1 MNSLSTTISIE
12 RIVIGSILTLQLI
25 ALAAI
30 WFGPPWTFALIFLG
44 IMGAAVLIVL
54 RPIVGLFLCIF
65 MLFSTIGGI
74 YLQHA
79 FKPLFLLTILAWF
92 LGALHLR
99 EIKFVKSNQN
109 YLIVGF
115 VVVALIS
122 VFFADNLDRAMS
134 MTGGYLKLFLFYFTA
149 IMIVSSRSEIKS
161 ILWIMVV
168 AGTLAALIG
177 LYQTFFGAAADSQG
191 ETSLLL
197 STRAETLTHDPNY
210 LALVTVPLIPL
221 AAGLLKIDK
230 SLIRKIFLI
239 GLIAILAGTTFL
251 TLSRMGML
259 CLLSSLIMILHKERR
274 HKKFVISAI
283 FALILM
289 IFLIPENVIEGVR
302 ILQDFRGDDS
312 VQQRLRILN
321 GGFNMFL
328 DHPIFGVGIGNFLT
342 QSLHYTNTLL
352 PRLAHNTFLEIVAEM
367 GIFGLVIFVS
377 IIFYTLKDM
386 SQLQRFYQA
395 QQDEQFLEFIRSIR
409 ISFLVFLV
417 GSLFLTAGPI
427 TTFWMLVALT
437 VIMKKLSVDVHHQG
451 RQSVTKK

>member
-12 RIVIGSILTLQLI
+12 RIVIGLILTLQLI

-44 IMGAAVLIVL
+44 IVGAAVLIVL

-74 YLQHA
+74 YLQQA
-79 FKPLFLLTILAWF
+79 FKPLLLLTILAWF
-92 LGALHLR
+92 LGTLHLR
-99 EIKFVKSNQN
+99 EIKFVNSSQH
-109 YLIVGF
+109 YLIASF
-115 VVVALIS
+115 IVVALIS

-134 MTGGYLKLFLFYFTA
+134 MTGSYLKLFLFYFIA
-149 IMIVSSRSEIKS
+149 IMIVSSRSEIKP
-161 ILWIMVV
+161 ILWIMVI
-168 AGTLAALIG
+168 AGSLAALIG

-191 ETSLLL
+191 QTNFLL
-197 STRAETLTHDPNY
+197 STRTETLTHDPNY
-210 LALVTVPLIPL
+210 LALITVPLIPL
-221 AAGLLKIDK
+221 AVGLLKIDK
-230 SLIRKIFLI
+230 SLLRKIFLT
-239 GLIAILAGTTFL
+239 GLIAILAGTTIL

-259 CLLSSLIMILHKERR
+259 CLFFLLIMILYKERR
-274 HKKFVISAI
+274 HKKLVISAI
-283 FALILM
+283 LAFILM

-302 ILQDFRGDDS
+302 IFQDFRGDDS

-352 PRLAHNTFLEIVAEM
+352 PRLAHNTFLEIMAEM
-367 GIFGLVIFVS
+367 GIFGLVIFVA

-386 SQLQRFYQA
+386 SQLQKFYQA

-437 VIMKKLSVDVHHQG
+437 VIMKKLSFDVHHQ
-451 RQSVTKK
+451 RQSTAEK